1 MKMIGIWLKVN
12 TMILIEDNGHIS
24 FSHHGR
30 ELTLK
35 QGFNYLDKIYG
46 NEPQE
51 VKKVIDRLKEKYE
64 KDLLR

>member
-1 MKMIGIWLKVN
+1 
-12 TMILIEDNGHIS
+12 MILIEDKGHIE
-24 FSHHGR
+24 FTHYGR
-30 ELTLK
+30 KLTIK

-51 VKKVIDRLKEKYE
+51 VKKIIDQLKEKYK

>member
-1 MKMIGIWLKVN
+1 
-12 TMILIEDNGHIS
+12 MILIEDKGK
-24 FSHHGR
+24 
-30 ELTLK
+30 LTFTHKGKSLTIK

-51 VKKVIDRLKEKYE
+51 VKKIIDQLKEKYK